1 MDSNNTDTG
10 QWAEDRLAS
19 LRCNAEWRPDTA
31 RGLSLLRERR
41 TAAAL
46 GAKQRA
52 WAAAAIVAVC
62 AGVLAFPITRAFAQ
76 RCVDACAAVLS
87 IHPTI
92 APSLRAQGFRVGSDR
107 KLAPDFT
114 LSDAS
119 GNAVKLSD
127 FRGQVVLLDFW
138 ATWCV
143 PCQTEI
149 PWFVEF
155 QQSYRDRGL
164 AVLGISFD
172 DDGWKAVKPYL
183 EVKRINY
190 PVMIGNDPVSD
201 TYGVGSLPT
210 TLLIDKEGRIAVT
223 HVGLC
228 GKNDYLAEIKT
239 LLDEQPQ

>member
-1 MDSNNTDTG
+1 MDSNNDTNTG

-19 LRCNAEWRPDTA
+19 LRSNAEWQPDTA
-31 RGLSLLRERR
+31 RGLSLLREGRTATALHAKRR
-41 TAAAL
+41 AWTAAAMT
-46 GAKQRA
+46 
-52 WAAAAIVAVC
+52 AACVAI
-62 AGVLAFPITRAFAQ
+62 LAFPLTRAFAQ
-76 RCVDACAAVLS
+76 RCVDACAAVFS
-87 IHPTI
+87 IRSTT

-119 GNAVKLSD
+119 GRAVKLSD

-143 PCQTEI
+143 PCTTEI

-155 QQSYRDRGL
+155 QQTYRDRGL
-164 AVLGISFD
+164 AVLGVSFD

-183 EVKRINY
+183 EAKRIDY
-190 PVMIGNDPVSD
+190 PVMIGNDAVSD
-201 TYGVGSLPT
+201 NYGVGSLPT

-239 LLDEQPQ
+239 LLDEQR